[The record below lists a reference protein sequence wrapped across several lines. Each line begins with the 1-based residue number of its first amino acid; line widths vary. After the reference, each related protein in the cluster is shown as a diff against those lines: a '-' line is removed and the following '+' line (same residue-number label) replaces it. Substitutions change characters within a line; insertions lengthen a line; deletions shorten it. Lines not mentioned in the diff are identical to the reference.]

1 VSIGK
6 RSKKQVERIRQVVYD
21 RDGGV
26 CVGQGFSLPCSGGL
40 TVQHRVSR
48 GMGGSAQYDS
58 EPAWLI
64 SLCWAHNVAETSNA
78 SLREAYVARGW
89 GVPRWVV
96 NSWDISDVP
105 VRYFDGWKFLVNN
118 ERLTVSESDALER
131 MREIYGRE

>member
-6 RSKKQVERIRQVVYD
+6 RSKKQVERIRQVVYN

-26 CVGQGFSLPCSGGL
+26 CVGQGFGLACSGGL

-48 GMGGSAQYDS
+48 GMGGSAQYDT

-64 SLCWAHNVAETSNA
+64 TLCWAHNVAETSNA

-96 NSWDISDVP
+96 DSWAITEVP
-105 VRYFDGWKFLVNN
+105 VRYVDGWYVLVEGDRVPVT
-118 ERLTVSESDALER
+118 ERESSER
-131 MREIYGRE
+131 MRAIYG

>member
-1 VSIGK
+1 MSIGK

-26 CVGQGFSLPCSGGL
+26 CVGQGFSLACSGGL

-58 EPAWLI
+58 EPPWLI

-96 NSWDISDVP
+96 NSWGIFDVP
-105 VRYFDGWKFLVNN
+105 VRYFDGWKLLVDN
-118 ERLTVSESDALER
+118 ERVSMSEKDALER
-131 MREIYGRE
+131 MREIYG